1 MKKYISILLI
11 LLMLIPNA
19 TVTASAAEPCYL
31 IGDADRDSE
40 LTILDATHIQRRL
53 ADLSPF
59 DRLGDYLGD
68 VDGDGQLSI
77 LDATCIQRRL
87 AAIENAFYQEK
98 LYPWSASI
106 IRIDMNANSSTVQA
120 GITVQF
126 TIVEEDHAIPS
137 EYEIYVDGLQLGE
150 RTAHCVFSYTF
161 ADQGSYRIAVIAY
174 DPFGGTDVYTLDM
187 TAVKEAEPP
196 VITYA
201 AYDKNTEQLT
211 VRVSG
216 GVAPYEYQYT
226 IRNNIMPQ
234 PPEHLPGY
242 TSEFIYKEDEDGT
255 FYLQTP
261 YCPYSTVNIPTYHL
275 ALTLTYYCEVQVRG
289 ADGAVSESKKV
300 QIILT

>member
-19 TVTASAAEPCYL
+19 TVTASAKEPCYL
-31 IGDADRDSE
+31 IGDSDRDGE

-87 AAIENAFYQEK
+87 AAIENAFYKEK

-120 GITVQF
+120 GTTVQF
-126 TIVEEDHAIPS
+126 TIVEEEHAIPS

-150 RTAHCVFSYTF
+150 HTAHCVFSYTF
-161 ADQGSYRIAVIAY
+161 ADEGSYRIAVIAY

-226 IRNNIMPQ
+226 IRNNIA
-234 PPEHLPGY
+234 PPEPGPTY
-242 TSEFIYKEDEDGT
+242 TALFTYETDEDGNY
-255 FYLQTP
+255 YLLCR
-261 YCPYSTVNIPTYHL
+261 YCPDSTVYIPTYL
-275 ALTLTYYCEVQVRG
+275 LTKTLSYYCEVQVRG
-289 ADGAVSESKKV
+289 ADGAVSEIKKV
-300 QIILT
+300 QIVLQ